1 MCSPIISPIIFIHT
15 QTHSTHSSD
24 THIAQQ
30 RGTFIRALRAFRH
43 AHTCIITN
51 TLQTH
56 TNLNIEAHVQMRTDH
71 FDIYTHK
78 ITQLF
83 GHSRY

>member
-15 QTHSTHSSD
+15 HTQSAHSSD
-24 THIAQQ
+24 THIAKQ
-30 RGTFIRALRAFRH
+30 RGTFIHALRSFRH

-56 TNLNIEAHVQMRTDH
+56 TNLNIEAHVQMRTDY
-71 FDIYTHK
+71 FDTYTYK

-83 GHSRY
+83 GHTHY